1 MRLTWRIYCQVPV
14 VCDAAT
20 QYRYQRQI
28 SIYSDAAAVASIRK
42 SLERERDSSA
52 PPKPARHMTP
62 VHLVLCLVFF
72 FSEPQQAPGCDS
84 LVTNRFIARSV
95 SRV

>member
-72 FSEPQQAPGCDS
+72 FFRAAAGAG
-84 LVTNRFIARSV
+84 V
-95 SRV
+95 